1 MATRLHCLAPLGTTP
16 MESVLRLNL
25 PDSFHELLTNRTKP
39 ARSNF
44 EKSSF
49 PNQQSFR
56 SGYNNR
62 DQALHDNLN
71 KTLIRGYC
79 CPRSVKWHRGYML
92 HRSFLSTIF
101 PSNRPTTA
109 PYPHVCGEQ
118 IRDPLVP
125 NIIKTSSN
133 APPFPNIYARHLHH
147 PCNTF
152 TVEPSSPKT
161 FLSTG
166 GNSIEAAMVSAPIT
180 LNSQRARHAPLRPS
194 PVSPLAS
201 DIPQPPSPTTARR
214 RRLNKL
220 QRHLG
225 ESIPPE
231 LVHSPSGRG
240 RSLSITLGVSLDS
253 SDSGE
258 GLVFERSE
266 NLKAKDART
275 NKAYDEFGSLSR
287 FWRKCTQTSNQR
299 IDVTRLVESDA
310 TDDEDDTSLG
320 SGRGSDEYQWVVS
333 RASKVEVTG
342 TEARRAAHRYSKR
355 WVREQGGRRW
365 EEHDYNDV
373 LKLLRKL

>member
-1 MATRLHCLAPLGTTP
+1 MTTSTKSL
-16 MESVLRLNL
+16 SV
-25 PDSFHELLTNRTKP
+25 D
-39 ARSNF
+39 
-44 EKSSF
+44 
-49 PNQQSFR
+49 
-56 SGYNNR
+56 
-62 DQALHDNLN
+62 
-71 KTLIRGYC
+71 
-79 CPRSVKWHRGYML
+79 
-92 HRSFLSTIF
+92 
-101 PSNRPTTA
+101 TA
-109 PYPHVCGEQ
+109 C
-118 IRDPLVP
+118 
-125 NIIKTSSN
+125 
-133 APPFPNIYARHLHH
+133 PPFGQMASRIYASQILPFRHL
-147 PCNTF
+147 PVQ
-152 TVEPSSPKT
+152 TVRPLPPTPTSAESRSEIPSSPISSKPLPTLPHSPISMPDISIIPATPLPSSPSSPKT

-180 LNSQRARHAPLRPS
+180 LNSQRARHVPLRVCTAPEVLQRHS
-194 PVSPLAS
+194 LSNSSSLTPTHSPVSTSPAPVSPLAS

-253 SDSGE
+253 SDSG
-258 GLVFERSE
+258 GDLVFERSE
-266 NLKAKDART
+266 NLRAKDAGT
-275 NKAYDEFGSLSR
+275 DKVYDEFGSLSR

-333 RASKVEVTG
+333 RASKVEVAG